1 MAVEG
6 VAKREFSSL
15 GLNILDFMSGLSPSL
30 NLLFTADL
38 LSRLHLDYSSH
49 KVRG

>member
-1 MAVEG
+1 MEG

-30 NLLFTADL
+30 NLL
-38 LSRLHLDYSSH
+38 SRQIYCHACT
-49 KVRG
+49 